1 MIPYYFLYMAT
12 KTLRTL
18 NFSYTNNSNRGWM
31 MHILV
36 YIYQHV
42 STTLLHRIGRHK
54 NLNKLISLQ
63 RFCYIVRIAYFENKT
78 NLIWWIY
85 ATLKLTE
92 IIHLNN
98 KVCFKYII
106 SNYINIVC
114 ANERILGIYEHSGS
128 RYDILFSSKKIHAQ
142 EKLVTLIEHACSK
155 M

>member
-1 MIPYYFLYMAT
+1 MAT

-18 NFSYTNNSNRGWM
+18 DFSNTNNSNRGWM
-31 MHILV
+31 MHTLV

-63 RFCYIVRIAYFENKT
+63 RCCYIFRIAYFENKS
-78 NLIWWIY
+78 NLIWWIS

-114 ANERILGIYEHSGS
+114 GNERMLGYMSIPAADMIYYFEV
-128 RYDILFSSKKIHAQ
+128 KKFHAQ
-142 EKLVTLIEHACSK
+142 EKLVTLIEHVYSK